1 MIFASLRERLPQD
14 SVFRIPL
21 VFHLSWV
28 LALKLAL
35 LLLLWQLAFKPL
47 LAQRQAPV
55 AEQLGLKLPPGHVA
69 DAAVAGR
76 AFALHSALSESSS
89 ASSPTSSLTT
99 STLKD
104 AHHD

>member
-1 MIFASLRERLPQD
+1 MIFSRLRECLPED

-47 LAQRQAPV
+47 LGQPQAPV
-55 AEQLGLKLPPGHVA
+55 TQQLGLLSSAPVA
-69 DAAVAGR
+69 AQA
-76 AFALHSALSESSS
+76 SSS
-89 ASSPTSSLTT
+89 APTPP
-99 STLKD
+99 LKD
-104 AHHD
+104 ASHD